1 MDTATGQRQRQH
13 HLTENQEA
21 MEVLMDIT
29 VGINSH
35 LRSINIIDIPLSN
48 SNNTLRLRLQLT
60 KTNLLRCQVQ
70 PQR

>member
-48 SNNTLRLRLQLT
+48 SNTRQLCLQLR
-60 KTNLLRCQVQ
+60 KTDLLRCRVQ

>member
-1 MDTATGQRQRQH
+1 MDTATGHRQRQRL
-13 HLTENQEA
+13 LTENQEA

-29 VGINSH
+29 VGINSL

-48 SNNTLRLRLQLT
+48 SNNTLRLRLPLT
-60 KTNLLRCQVQ
+60 TTNLLRCQVQ